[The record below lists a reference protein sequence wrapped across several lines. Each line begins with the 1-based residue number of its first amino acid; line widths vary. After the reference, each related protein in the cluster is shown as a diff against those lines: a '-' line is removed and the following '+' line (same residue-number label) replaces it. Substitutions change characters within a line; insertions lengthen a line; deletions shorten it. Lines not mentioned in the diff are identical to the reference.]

1 MPQIVPIKELKN
13 TNRISQMC
21 HESQEPIYVTKNGYG
36 DMVIMSM
43 EAYER
48 QMVLAEVEA
57 KLAAAE
63 EQVASGNVLD
73 AKQAFAAL
81 REKSDLVGGRKANR
95 MALLQPSGKREKVL
109 QDLPHVERRRTPRC
123 NRPGNQ

>member
-21 HESQEPIYVTKNGYG
+21 HETGEPIYVTKNGYG
-36 DMVIMSM
+36 DLVVMSM

-48 QMVLAEVEA
+48 QMLLNEVTT

-63 EQVASGNVLD
+63 EDVAAGRVVP
-73 AKQAFAAL
+73 AKEAFAAL
-81 REKSDLVGGRKANR
+81 REKYGL
-95 MALLQPSGKREKVL
+95 
-109 QDLPHVERRRTPRC
+109 
-123 NRPGNQ
+123 

>member
-21 HESQEPIYVTKNGYG
+21 HESHEPIYVTKNGYG

-48 QMVLAEVEA
+48 QMVLAEAEA

-63 EQVASGNVLD
+63 EQVAAGNVLA
-73 AKQAFAAL
+73 AKMAFAAL
-81 REKSDLVGGRKANR
+81 REKYGV
-95 MALLQPSGKREKVL
+95 
-109 QDLPHVERRRTPRC
+109 
-123 NRPGNQ
+123 

>member
-21 HESQEPIYVTKNGYG
+21 HESNEPIYVTKNGYG

-48 QMVLAEVEA
+48 QMVLAEAEA

-63 EQVASGNVLD
+63 EQVAAGNVLD
-73 AKQAFAAL
+73 AKKAFAAL
-81 REKSDLVGGRKANR
+81 REKYGV
-95 MALLQPSGKREKVL
+95 
-109 QDLPHVERRRTPRC
+109 
-123 NRPGNQ
+123 

>member
-21 HESQEPIYVTKNGYG
+21 HETGESIYVTKNGYG
-36 DMVIMSM
+36 DLVVMSM

-48 QMVLAEVEA
+48 QMILNEVTT

-63 EQVASGNVLD
+63 EDVAAGRVVP
-73 AKQAFAAL
+73 AKEAFAAL
-81 REKSDLVGGRKANR
+81 REKYGL
-95 MALLQPSGKREKVL
+95 
-109 QDLPHVERRRTPRC
+109 
-123 NRPGNQ
+123 

>member
-63 EQVASGNVLD
+63 EQVASRNVLD

-81 REKSDLVGGRKANR
+81 REKYGV
-95 MALLQPSGKREKVL
+95 
-109 QDLPHVERRRTPRC
+109 
-123 NRPGNQ
+123 

>member
-36 DMVIMSM
+36 DMVIMSI

-48 QMVLAEVEA
+48 QMVLAEAEA

-63 EQVASGNVLD
+63 EQVAAGNVLD
-73 AKQAFAAL
+73 AKKAFAAL
-81 REKSDLVGGRKANR
+81 REKYGV
-95 MALLQPSGKREKVL
+95 
-109 QDLPHVERRRTPRC
+109 
-123 NRPGNQ
+123 

>member
-43 EAYER
+43 EVHER

-63 EQVASGNVLD
+63 EQVASGKVLD

-81 REKSDLVGGRKANR
+81 REKYGV
-95 MALLQPSGKREKVL
+95 
-109 QDLPHVERRRTPRC
+109 
-123 NRPGNQ
+123 

>member
-48 QMVLAEVEA
+48 QMVLAEAEA

-63 EQVASGNVLD
+63 EQVAAGNVLD
-73 AKQAFAAL
+73 AKKAFAAL
-81 REKSDLVGGRKANR
+81 REKYGV
-95 MALLQPSGKREKVL
+95 
-109 QDLPHVERRRTPRC
+109 
-123 NRPGNQ
+123 

>member
-21 HESQEPIYVTKNGYG
+21 HETGEPIYVTKNGYG
-36 DMVIMSM
+36 DLVVMSM

-48 QMVLAEVEA
+48 QMLLNEVTT

-63 EQVASGNVLD
+63 EDVAAGRVVP
-73 AKQAFAAL
+73 AKEAFAAL
-81 REKSDLVGGRKANR
+81 REK
-95 MALLQPSGKREKVL
+95 
-109 QDLPHVERRRTPRC
+109 
-123 NRPGNQ
+123 

>member
-63 EQVASGNVLD
+63 EQVAGGNVLD

-81 REKSDLVGGRKANR
+81 REKYGV
-95 MALLQPSGKREKVL
+95 
-109 QDLPHVERRRTPRC
+109 
-123 NRPGNQ
+123 

>member
-21 HESQEPIYVTKNGYG
+21 HETGEPIYVTKNGYG
-36 DMVIMSM
+36 DLVVMSM

-48 QMVLAEVEA
+48 QMVLNEVTA

-63 EQVASGNVLD
+63 EDVAAGRVVP
-73 AKQAFAAL
+73 AKEAFAAL
-81 REKSDLVGGRKANR
+81 REKYGL
-95 MALLQPSGKREKVL
+95 
-109 QDLPHVERRRTPRC
+109 
-123 NRPGNQ
+123 

>member
-48 QMVLAEVEA
+48 QMVLAEAEA
-57 KLAAAE
+57 KLSAAE

-81 REKSDLVGGRKANR
+81 REKYGV
-95 MALLQPSGKREKVL
+95 
-109 QDLPHVERRRTPRC
+109 
-123 NRPGNQ
+123 

>member
-21 HESQEPIYVTKNGYG
+21 HESHEPIYVTKNGYG

-48 QMVLAEVEA
+48 QMVLAEAEA

-63 EQVASGNVLD
+63 EQVAAGNVLD
-73 AKQAFAAL
+73 AKKAFAAL
-81 REKSDLVGGRKANR
+81 KEKYGV
-95 MALLQPSGKREKVL
+95 
-109 QDLPHVERRRTPRC
+109 
-123 NRPGNQ
+123 

>member
-21 HESQEPIYVTKNGYG
+21 HETGEPIYVTKNGYG
-36 DMVIMSM
+36 DLVVMSM

-48 QMVLAEVEA
+48 QMMLNEVTA

-63 EQVASGNVLD
+63 EDVAAGRIAP
-73 AKQAFAAL
+73 AKEAFAAL
-81 REKSDLVGGRKANR
+81 REKYSL
-95 MALLQPSGKREKVL
+95 
-109 QDLPHVERRRTPRC
+109 
-123 NRPGNQ
+123 